1 MILRVP
7 LVLHNHFNTYERGC
21 TYEEPRYTWPDR
33 MTRIAVSRAINPGRK
48 RRRTHVGPGIE
59 QKVALHLDVSHRGAH
74 AGMAYKTETEK
85 DREAKRRRER
95 ERESKGVHLLET
107 CSSL

>member
-1 MILRVP
+1 
-7 LVLHNHFNTYERGC
+7 
-21 TYEEPRYTWPDR
+21 

-85 DREAKRRRER
+85 DRERQRSKEKKRER
-95 ERESKGVHLLET
+95 ESESKGVHLLET

>member
-1 MILRVP
+1 MFLQVP
-7 LVLHNHFNTYERGC
+7 LMLYNHPNTYKLGC
-21 TYEEPRYTWPDR
+21 TYKKPRYTWPDR

-85 DREAKRRRER
+85 DREAERRER
-95 ERESKGVHLLET
+95 ERERARVST
-107 CSSL
+107 S